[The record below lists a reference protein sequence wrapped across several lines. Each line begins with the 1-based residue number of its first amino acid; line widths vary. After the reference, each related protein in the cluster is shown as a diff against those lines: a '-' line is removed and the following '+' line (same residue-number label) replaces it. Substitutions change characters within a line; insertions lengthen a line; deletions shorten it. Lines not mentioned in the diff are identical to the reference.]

1 MKNGQTVAKQ
11 ETKDCAGKKGLNN
24 VGRKA
29 ILAIQHVIAMFG
41 ATVLVP
47 TITGLNPAVALFTA
61 GCGTLLFHLVTKRKV
76 PVFLGSSFAFI
87 PVILAVSEKFGDLAY
102 AQGGIIVAGAL
113 YLVLSLLIMLFGI
126 DRVKSFFPPVVT
138 GPIIIVI
145 GLILS
150 PVALEM
156 ASDNWLIAFV
166 VIVTVMLVSIWGK
179 GLLKVIPILCGVL
192 VGYLTALILDTLNY
206 TNFID
211 YSIITDAQF
220 LQIPEFTMPKFSLAA
235 IAMIAPIVLAVF
247 MEHIGDITT
256 NGSVVG
262 KNFFKDPGLHRTL
275 LGDGLATMFAGLVGG
290 PPNTTYGENTSV
302 LAVTKNYNPAIL
314 RIAAVIAITMSFLGQ
329 FGAVLRTIPRPV
341 MGGISIILFGMIAS
355 VGIKTISNADID
367 FTKNR
372 NVIIMSLILV
382 AGIGTKMLEVNSEF
396 TGTIGI
402 QLTENIQI
410 IGLSLAAIIGIV
422 TNKVLPEK

>member
-1 MKNGQTVAKQ
+1 MRNGQTAAKE
-11 ETKDCAGKKGLNN
+11 ETKDCAGRKGLD

-47 TITGLNPAVALFTA
+47 TITGLSPAVALFTA

-138 GPIIIVI
+138 GPMIIVI

-192 VGYLTALILDTLNY
+192 VGYLTTLILDTLNY

-314 RIAAVIAITMSFLGQ
+314 RIAAVIAVVMSFLGQ

-410 IGLSLAAIIGIV
+410 IGLSLAAIIGIIA
-422 TNKVLPEK
+422 NKVLPEK